1 MTQPSMT
8 QIPGRLPGDAQ
19 WRASRLRRFK
29 AAVSLA
35 LILLCN
41 AILLVGIWA
50 SGVNLDELVKT
61 PEFFNSKQDICL
73 RLAWQRVAGAA
84 EPMRICSEWINLSD
98 PSGKTHHIQKDMKVR
113 QGTDGHFYV
122 DGGVQADYRLLG
134 IALFVAIVIA
144 LGVVIKR
151 YLVSRYRLHLEGVAG
166 HPSR

>member
-1 MTQPSMT
+1 
-8 QIPGRLPGDAQ
+8 
-19 WRASRLRRFK
+19 
-29 AAVSLA
+29 
-35 LILLCN
+35 
-41 AILLVGIWA
+41 
-50 SGVNLDELVKT
+50 
-61 PEFFNSKQDICL
+61 
-73 RLAWQRVAGAA
+73 
-84 EPMRICSEWINLSD
+84 MRICSEWINLSD